1 MRKIT
6 LLFLII
12 SLIVSVIFFIIFGI
26 PSGISALII
35 TIFGFVL
42 LILSDIKSNF
52 SIKSISMY
60 MDNALNGSQEVPA
73 KANGVYIPMAEK
85 LHSISEKITNLY
97 IGFNSA
103 HIHISTIA
111 QDMSKVQL
119 SLNSNV
125 QNVNDRLNGVSHQ
138 MVDLQKTAESVNGM
152 CDNSKVAAEKCLE
165 KTNMCSNAMD
175 NNIGK
180 MREMEQTVDDMVA
193 TVNEFV
199 DYSNEIKNSIQGIE
213 DIADQT
219 NLLALNAAIESA
231 RAGEL
236 GRGFAVVADEV
247 RKLAEKTTS
256 FTAEIAKVVSKLH
269 EKTEGISMQANIN
282 AEQVKD
288 AINITIDTSKIV
300 DEIRQETSNML
311 QATNTIV
318 GAIHGQYE
326 SIGTINNSVSEI
338 YSENNVA
345 LKRTSESLILGSN
358 LGDIA
363 NELRSLTGTYSSK
376 EISLNNYMTFTS
388 ELSVGYDALDAQH
401 KRWIDL
407 FNRIYMAHVNNESE
421 FEVKKV
427 IKDLADY
434 TVWHFGFENKM
445 METYNYKTYREHRA
459 QHDDI
464 LDQVSKIYEQ
474 LENGDEILI
483 VNILEFL
490 KKWLINHILK
500 TDLILGRYLS
510 SINAAPVKWD

>member
-73 KANGVYIPMAEK
+73 KAKGVYIPMAEK
-85 LHSISEKITNLY
+85 LHTISEKITNLY

-125 QNVNDRLNGVSHQ
+125 QNVNDSLNGVSHQ

-300 DEIRQETSNML
+300 DEIR
-311 QATNTIV
+311 
-318 GAIHGQYE
+318 
-326 SIGTINNSVSEI
+326 
-338 YSENNVA
+338 
-345 LKRTSESLILGSN
+345 
-358 LGDIA
+358 
-363 NELRSLTGTYSSK
+363 
-376 EISLNNYMTFTS
+376 
-388 ELSVGYDALDAQH
+388 
-401 KRWIDL
+401 
-407 FNRIYMAHVNNESE
+407 
-421 FEVKKV
+421 
-427 IKDLADY
+427 
-434 TVWHFGFENKM
+434 
-445 METYNYKTYREHRA
+445 
-459 QHDDI
+459 
-464 LDQVSKIYEQ
+464 
-474 LENGDEILI
+474 
-483 VNILEFL
+483 
-490 KKWLINHILK
+490 
-500 TDLILGRYLS
+500 
-510 SINAAPVKWD
+510 

>member
-85 LHSISEKITNLY
+85 LHTISEKITNLY

-219 NLLALNAAIESA
+219 NLLALNAAIEAA
-231 RAGEL
+231 RAGEA

-247 RKLAEKTTS
+247 RKLAERTQSATS
-256 FTAEIAKVVSKLH
+256 EVTNIVSTLQNEAVTASSAMAKEADKVK
-269 EKTEGISMQANIN
+269 EG
-282 AEQVKD
+282 V
-288 AINITIDTSKIV
+288 INIEQTEDVFYKIFSGIDSIKTVMNSIEQGMDSEYATV
-300 DEIRQETSNML
+300 QSVHETSTSIAAGIEESSNAVNEVTKTIEYL
-311 QATNTIV
+311 QERV
-318 GAIHGQYE
+318 E
-326 SIGTINNSVSEI
+326 R
-338 YSENNVA
+338 
-345 LKRTSESLILGSN
+345 LKV
-358 LGDIA
+358 
-363 NELRSLTGTYSSK
+363 
-376 EISLNNYMTFTS
+376 M
-388 ELSVGYDALDAQH
+388 
-401 KRWIDL
+401 
-407 FNRIYMAHVNNESE
+407 MAR
-421 FEVKKV
+421 F
-427 IKDLADY
+427 
-434 TVWHFGFENKM
+434 
-445 METYNYKTYREHRA
+445 
-459 QHDDI
+459 
-464 LDQVSKIYEQ
+464 KI
-474 LENGDEILI
+474 
-483 VNILEFL
+483 
-490 KKWLINHILK
+490 
-500 TDLILGRYLS
+500 R
-510 SINAAPVKWD
+510 